1 MFKIVNVQ
9 IDPILLETHF
19 RKLATKDSNPP
30 TYQKSFWIENQFWYG
45 LFVYTYSQIKVI
57 PKILQQNQNLS
68 EKVG

>member
-30 TYQKSFWIENQFWYG
+30 TKT
-45 LFVYTYSQIKVI
+45 LFVLKTNFDIVYLC
-57 PKILQQNQNLS
+57 ILAA
-68 EKVG
+68 K